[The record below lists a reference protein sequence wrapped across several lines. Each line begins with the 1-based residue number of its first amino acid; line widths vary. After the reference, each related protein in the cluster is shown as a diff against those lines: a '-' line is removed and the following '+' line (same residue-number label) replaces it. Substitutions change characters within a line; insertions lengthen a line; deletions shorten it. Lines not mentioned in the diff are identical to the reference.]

1 MNEPTVAD
9 LEFEVAKRRTKP
21 ITFSLGGGNALLQP
35 AVEADEEA
43 GVEAQAEVRG
53 ADDHEYSFI
62 PPKSALMLMPV
73 IDGSASGD
81 GGLAVTKATFDW
93 LGEGLSL
100 EDQKRI
106 NDRLKDNKDDL
117 DIDTVSEVIKAL
129 SERASGGRPTT

>member
-1 MNEPTVAD
+1 MAD

-21 ITFSLGGGNALLQP
+21 ITFALGGDNALLEK
-35 AVEADEEA
+35 AIEADEEA
-43 GVEAQAEVRG
+43 GVEGKAEVRG
-53 ADDHEYSFI
+53 RDNHEYTFT

-73 IDGSASGD
+73 IDGSSDGD
-81 GGLAVTKATFDW
+81 GLAVTKATFDW
-93 LGEGLSL
+93 LGDGLSL

>member
-1 MNEPTVAD
+1 MAD

-21 ITFSLGGGNALLQP
+21 ITFSLGGGNALLTP

-43 GVEAQAEVRG
+43 GVEGQAEVRG
-53 ADDHEYSFI
+53 ADDHEYSFV

-73 IDGSASGD
+73 IDGSAGGD
-81 GGLAVTKATFDW
+81 GLAVTKATFDW
-93 LGEGLSL
+93 LGDGLSL

-106 NDRLKDNKDDL
+106 NDRLKDGKDDL